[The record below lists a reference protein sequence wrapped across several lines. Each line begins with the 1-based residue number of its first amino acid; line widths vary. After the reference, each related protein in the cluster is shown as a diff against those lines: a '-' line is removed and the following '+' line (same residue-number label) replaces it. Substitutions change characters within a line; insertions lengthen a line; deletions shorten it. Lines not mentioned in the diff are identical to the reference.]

1 MAIELPRASP
11 SGRACEVTTKRC
23 RPRIASTMCR
33 RSRSVVVTIYT
44 RKRFARRR
52 VGVAIRH
59 VSLPPLVLFVELAQ
73 NLLDTILMADRFV
86 ELKLEFGN
94 APQPQAIAEMAP
106 EKPGRALERL
116 RRLHAGGIVAEA
128 GVIDAR
134 LLQVGGHLHARQR
147 DEADARVVHRAAAE
161 QPAQLLPDL
170 VADAIW
176 SESQNLHRYSD
187 ALHRED
193 FDHVADLDVVVI
205 RQADAALEARL
216 HLADVVLEA
225 AQRSDLAFVHDD
237 VVAQQAGLRFAGACD
252 APFGHHA
259 AGNGADLRHLEDLA
273 HVGAAEAHLL
283 ERRFEKTGHA
293 FLDLLGHVIDD
304 RVEPDVD
311 LLAFRHVLRVA
322 IRADVEPD
330 DDGVRRR
337 RQQHVRLVD
346 GADAG
351 ADDADL
357 DSFVGELRQRI
368 GEHFGRPL
376 HVGLD
381 DERQFLHAAF
391 GDLILQR
398 LQRESPTL
406 GAECT
411 LLGLALAEH
420 RDLAR
425 LGGIRHDLERIA
437 RLGQA
442 RQAEYFDRRR
452 RSSRFDRPSA
462 VVDQGTDLAD
472 DWAGNEVVAD
482 AERAVLHED
491 GRHRAAA
498 AIQLGFQHRARGA

>member
-94 APQPQAIAEMAP
+94 APQAQAIAEMAP

-176 SESQNLHRYSD
+176 SKSHGLLHRD
-187 ALHRED
+187 GHALHRED
-193 FDHVADLDVVVI
+193 FDDVADLDVVVI
-205 RQADAALEARL
+205 RQADAAFEARL

-225 AQRSDLAFVHDD
+225 AQRPDLAFVHDD
-237 VVAQQAGLRFAGACD
+237 RS
-252 APFGHHA
+252 
-259 AGNGADLRHLEDLA
+259 E
-273 HVGAAEAHLL
+273 
-283 ERRFEKTGHA
+283 ERR
-293 FLDLLGHVIDD
+293 
-304 RVEPDVD
+304 
-311 LLAFRHVLRVA
+311 
-322 IRADVEPD
+322 
-330 DDGVRRR
+330 
-337 RQQHVRLVD
+337 
-346 GADAG
+346 
-351 ADDADL
+351 
-357 DSFVGELRQRI
+357 VGKE
-368 GEHFGRPL
+368 G
-376 HVGLD
+376 
-381 DERQFLHAAF
+381 
-391 GDLILQR
+391 
-398 LQRESPTL
+398 
-406 GAECT
+406 
-411 LLGLALAEH
+411 
-420 RDLAR
+420 
-425 LGGIRHDLERIA
+425 
-437 RLGQA
+437 
-442 RQAEYFDRRR
+442 
-452 RSSRFDRPSA
+452 
-462 VVDQGTDLAD
+462 
-472 DWAGNEVVAD
+472 
-482 AERAVLHED
+482 
-491 GRHRAAA
+491 
-498 AIQLGFQHRARGA
+498 